1 LVLYPYRKKTG
12 TNDKGSSYSVNGIG
26 IDKAAKLPID

>member
-1 LVLYPYRKKTG
+1 LVLYPYTRKTG
-12 TNDKGSSYSVNGIG
+12 TNGREVHSVNGIG